1 MKENAMVDLDRER
14 RRRFWARLCRMG
26 IVRERELVR
35 AHQVAQVRRMSPEA
49 ALVALG
55 ILTAEQAVAILTEE
69 APLGLSMDNLGVS

>member
-1 MKENAMVDLDRER
+1 MFELDQEQ

-35 AHQVAQVRRMSPEA
+35 AHQVAQARRIPPEG

-55 ILTAEQAVAILTEE
+55 ILTAEQVVALLNEVS
-69 APLGLSMDNLGVS
+69 PFGLSMRDLGVA